1 MKILISAGTGTV
13 DARATGVRV
22 NGAWAGRG
30 LPDSPTDGAYG
41 VLIVPV
47 AGDDRH
53 GRGNPPL
60 QGVTAVG
67 PVAVE
72 ERYGC

>member
-1 MKILISAGTGTV
+1 MKILISAGTT
-13 DARATGVRV
+13 AATGVRV
-22 NGAWAGRG
+22 NGARAGEG
-30 LPDSPTDGAYG
+30 LPDSPATGAYG

-60 QGVTAVG
+60 QGVTALA